1 MIPHRY
7 KSPPLLQFVGNYIIV
22 YCNMNAQNQAVPQTW
37 DKVIKSKP
45 KLIDLKLKQVW
56 DYRDLILLFIKR
68 DFIVY
73 YKQTIL
79 GPLWYL
85 LQPVFSTIM
94 YMLIFGTLAGIG
106 TDGIPQ
112 ILFYFSGTMLW
123 TYFSTSVIE
132 ISKTFSVNKTIF
144 SKVYFPR
151 LTVPIA
157 TSAGLVIKLLIQF
170 ALFIIMYIV
179 YFAKG
184 AAFVPSFKIL
194 YFPLLVLWLGFLGTG
209 IGMIISSITTKYRD
223 IALTID
229 FLVQLVMYATPVV
242 YPLSEVPESLTWLF
256 YANPVSAPIELF
268 RVCFFGVGSVPLK
281 MALVSTGT
289 TIVCLL
295 LGLVLFNQNEK
306 SFVDVI

>member
-1 MIPHRY
+1 M
-7 KSPPLLQFVGNYIIV
+7 ST
-22 YCNMNAQNQAVPQTW
+22 QNQTAPQAW

-45 KLIDLKLKQVW
+45 KLIDLKLRQVW
-56 DYRDLILLFIKR
+56 EYRDLILLFIKR

-94 YMLIFGTLAGIG
+94 YMLIFGTLARIG

-123 TYFSTSVIE
+123 TYFSATLLVTSR
-132 ISKTFSVNKTIF
+132 TFTDNKGIF
-144 SKVYFPR
+144 GKVYFPR
-151 LTVPIA
+151 LTAPIA
-157 TSAGLVIKLLIQF
+157 SVTGLVLKLLIQF
-170 ALFIIMYIV
+170 VLFIIMYIV

-194 YFPLLVLWLGFLGTG
+194 YFPFLVLWLGFLGTG

-268 RVCFFGVGSVPLK
+268 RVCFFGAGVVPLK
-281 MALVSTGT
+281 MALVSVAVTAA
-289 TIVCLL
+289 CLFF
-295 LGLVLFNQNEK
+295 GLVLFNRNEK

>member
-1 MIPHRY
+1 MCA
-7 KSPPLLQFVGNYIIV
+7 KAPLLQFTDNYIIV
-22 YCNMNAQNQAVPQTW
+22 VHNMNAQNQAVPQTW

-56 DYRDLILLFIKR
+56 EYRDLILLFIKR

-123 TYFSTSVIE
+123 AFFSESLIKS
-132 ISKTFSVNKTIF
+132 SKTFSDNKAIF
-144 SKVYFPR
+144 GKVYFPR
-151 LTVPIA
+151 LSVPIA
-157 TSAGLVIKLLIQF
+157 TSIGLIIKLLIQF
-170 ALFIIMYIV
+170 LLFTIMYIV

-242 YPLSEVPESLTWLF
+242 YPLSEVPESFTWLF

-268 RVCFFGVGSVPLK
+268 RVCFFGVGAVPLK
-281 MALVSTGT
+281 MALVSAVVTAA
-289 TIVCLL
+289 CLFF
-295 LGLVLFNQNEK
+295 GLVLFNRNEK

>member
-1 MIPHRY
+1 MD
-7 KSPPLLQFVGNYIIV
+7 S
-22 YCNMNAQNQAVPQTW
+22 QNEVIPQTW

-56 DYRDLILLFIKR
+56 EYRDLIGLFVKR
-68 DFIVY
+68 DFIIY

-85 LQPVFSTIM
+85 LQPIFSTIM
-94 YMLIFGTLAGIG
+94 YMLIFGTLAKIG
-106 TDGIPQ
+106 TDNIPQ

-123 TYFSTSVIE
+123 SYFSESLIKS
-132 ISKTFSVNKTIF
+132 SKTFSDNKTIF
-144 SKVYFPR
+144 GKVYFPR
-151 LTVPIA
+151 LSVPIA
-157 TSAGLVIKLLIQF
+157 TSIGLIIKLLIQF
-170 ALFIIMYIV
+170 ALFIILYIY
-179 YFAKG
+179 YFTKG
-184 AAFVPSFKIL
+184 ASIAPSFKIFF
-194 YFPLLVLWLGFLGTG
+194 FPVIVIWLGVLATG
-209 IGMIISSITTKYRD
+209 IGMIISSVTTKYRD

-256 YANPVSAPIELF
+256 YANPVSAPIEFF

-281 MALVSTGT
+281 MALVSATVTTG
-289 TIVCLL
+289 CLF
-295 LGLVLFNQNEK
+295 LGLVLFNRNEK